1 MSNEVNSM
9 LCIKLVMVM
18 IVLQYDHHH
27 HYIALYTTLNIEDNI
42 KESNCEV
49 KTFDCLSTK
58 MKKVKTRYK
67 S

>member
-1 MSNEVNSM
+1 MYKAGDGDDRIAIRSSPS
-9 LCIKLVMVM
+9 L
-18 IVLQYDHHH
+18 
-27 HYIALYTTLNIEDNI
+27 ALYTTLNIEDNI